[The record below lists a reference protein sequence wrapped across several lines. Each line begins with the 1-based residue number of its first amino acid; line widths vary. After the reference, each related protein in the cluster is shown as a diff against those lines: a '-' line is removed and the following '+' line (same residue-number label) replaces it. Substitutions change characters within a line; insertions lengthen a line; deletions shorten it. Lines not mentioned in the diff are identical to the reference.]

1 MIMVNRA
8 EHLVIVQWST
18 WPQAEPSFNAQP
30 LEAALMYSAI
40 ARELR

>member
-1 MIMVNRA
+1 VVDLA
-8 EHLVIVQWST
+8 AGGT
-18 WPQAEPSFNAQP
+18 SFNAQP

>member
-1 MIMVNRA
+1 MIAVNRA
-8 EHLVIVQWST
+8 EHRDRPVVDP
-18 WPQAEPSFNAQP
+18 PQAEPSFNAQP

>member
-1 MIMVNRA
+1 
-8 EHLVIVQWST
+8 
-18 WPQAEPSFNAQP
+18 PQAEPSFNAQP